1 MYITVTRANPT
12 AKLYGMFLDN
22 QQVVH
27 TRGALLEETHYYPF
41 GLTMAGI
48 SSKAANS
55 LDNKYEYNGKE
66 KQEKE
71 FSDGSGLEWYDYG
84 MREFDSQIGRFF
96 RIDPLADRFF
106 YLTPFQY
113 ASNDP
118 ILNID
123 LDGLEGVSINCSTC
137 IISQKKAV
145 DNVRVVH
152 KPVGPT
158 VKQPPAFGIS
168 VSAGVVFGVKVGK
181 VAVEANFGSH
191 EYYRGNSDNIKNTAN
206 KKAETKGGTVGIGV
220 FSASFTQ
227 TEETKVKQGFLGL
240 PVETKQI
247 TETSSSS
254 IGIPFTPLEAGV
266 QRTRTFE
273 QFPLQDRQQ
282 TGDSDSDPYLGPAS
296 ITPELGGKVNR
307 TRSTPEGTKVSVAFL
322 IKIEVEINWA
332 SLLSGFN

>member
-1 MYITVTRANPT
+1 M
-12 AKLYGMFLDN
+12 
-22 QQVVH
+22 
-27 TRGALLEETHYYPF
+27 
-41 GLTMAGI
+41 
-48 SSKAANS
+48 
-55 LDNKYEYNGKE
+55 
-66 KQEKE
+66 
-71 FSDGSGLEWYDYG
+71 
-84 MREFDSQIGRFF
+84 
-96 RIDPLADRFF
+96 
-106 YLTPFQY
+106 TPFQY

-158 VKQPPAFGIS
+158 VKQPPAFG
-168 VSAGVVFGVKVGK
+168 
-181 VAVEANFGSH
+181 

-247 TETSSSS
+247 TETSTIS

-282 TGDSDSDPYLGPAS
+282 TGDSDIDPYLGPAS
-296 ITPELGGKVNR
+296 ITPVEFGGKVNR